1 LSLTRQ
7 LAALVDK
14 EQQPYQLEKNEK
26 PGFLLRFLAAGACAC
41 DAQSSF
47 RHGVDIP
54 TRADSYEIDRRMT
67 AILHYDSRRMKIS
80 QRDQFKVN
88 ND

>member
-1 LSLTRQ
+1 M
-7 LAALVDK
+7 
-14 EQQPYQLEKNEK
+14 KNRD
-26 PGFLLRFLAAGACAC
+26 FCLRFLAAGACAR

-80 QRDQFKVN
+80 ERDQFKVN